1 MKLFKKLAVV
11 GMALTLCLGAGAAL
25 TACDKGESSEAASE
39 ATVKGY
45 DFKVLMKNG
54 DPAVGYQIQLCIA
67 GGTTCLNPVNV
78 GADGTLFYEADTTK
92 SYEVHV
98 MKDNKQLAKTEYV
111 ASIIKENHTGTITVT
126 INQ

>member
-1 MKLFKKLAVV
+1 MKLWKKLAVL
-11 GMALTLCLGAGAAL
+11 GMALTMCFGVGAAL
-25 TACDKGESSEAASE
+25 SACDKGAGDSASE

-45 DFKVLMKNG
+45 DFKVVMKNG

-78 GADGTLFYEADTTK
+78 GTDGTLFYEADTTK

-98 MKDNKQLAKTEYV
+98 MKDNKQLEKTEYV
-111 ASIIKENHTGTITVT
+111 ASVIPANHTGVIDVK
-126 INQ
+126 INK